1 MGVHQY
7 EIVGR
12 HKPSEKE
19 PSPKVYRMKLFADN
33 SVVARSRF
41 WYYMSLMKKV
51 KRANG
56 EIVSVKEI
64 FERKPG
70 FVKNFGMW
78 LRYDSRSGTHN
89 MYKEYR
95 DTTLT
100 GAVEQMYSELAGR
113 HRARKSCIQIVR
125 TAELKAADCKRES
138 CTQFHNSKL
147 KFRLNHRLA
156 RPESKKYRKT
166 FKAVA
171 PTSFF

>member
-1 MGVHQY
+1 
-7 EIVGR
+7 
-12 HKPSEKE
+12 
-19 PSPKVYRMKLFADN
+19 MKLFADN

-64 FERKPG
+64 FE
-70 FVKNFGMW
+70 KNANSIKNYGMW

-95 DTTLT
+95 DLTLT
-100 GAVEQMYSELAGR
+100 GAVAQMYEELAGR

-125 TAELKAADCKRES
+125 TATIAAKDCRRIAV
-138 CTQFHNSKL
+138 TQFHDSEI
-147 KFRLNHRLA
+147 KFKLNHRLS
-156 RPESKKYRKT
+156 RPSSKVYRKT
-166 FKAVA
+166 FKAQA
-171 PTSFF
+171 PGSFF

>member
-1 MGVHQY
+1 MKPTLAHTNTQMGVHQY

-12 HKPSEKE
+12 HKPTEKDTT
-19 PSPKVYRMKLFADN
+19 PKVYRMKLFADN

-64 FERKPG
+64 YEKSPQH
-70 FVKNFGMW
+70 VKNFGMW

-95 DTTLT
+95 DLTLT
-100 GAVEQMYSELAGR
+100 GAVAQM
-113 HRARKSCIQIVR
+113 
-125 TAELKAADCKRES
+125 CKYFS
-138 CTQFHNSKL
+138 S
-147 KFRLNHRLA
+147 A
-156 RPESKKYRKT
+156 SAPE
-166 FKAVA
+166 
-171 PTSFF
+171 